1 MKALITGSTRGIGFG
16 IAKNVAKLG
25 FETALNGTRDIS
37 LCQDAVDEISKIS
50 GKKAHYIQGSIAEKA
65 SRADIVEKTI
75 RAIGVPNLLVNNAG
89 VAPKVR
95 ADMLEMTE
103 ENFDWLLNINLKGAF
118 FLTLAFA
125 NAMIAEKQKNP
136 DFKANI
142 IIVSSVS
149 AQVISENRADYCI
162 AKTGLS
168 MAVQLFA
175 SRLGQ
180 YGIGVFEIR
189 PGVIKTDM
197 TKCVTEK
204 YDRLISEGLCVTKR
218 WGFPDDIG
226 KVVAAIARGDFDYS
240 TGQIFKVDGGMT
252 IQKL

>member
-1 MKALITGSTRGIGFG
+1 
-16 IAKNVAKLG
+16 
-25 FETALNGTRDIS
+25 
-37 LCQDAVDEISKIS
+37 
-50 GKKAHYIQGSIAEKA
+50 
-65 SRADIVEKTI
+65 
-75 RAIGVPNLLVNNAG
+75 
-89 VAPKVR
+89 
-95 ADMLEMTE
+95 
-103 ENFDWLLNINLKGAF
+103 
-118 FLTLAFA
+118 
-125 NAMIAEKQKNP
+125 MIAEKEKNP
-136 DFKANI
+136 DFNANI

-226 KVVAAIARGDFDYS
+226 KVAAAIARGDFDYS